1 MDTGDSVRSSDSIC
15 GSLIG
20 NGLTSDVLRARA
32 KQYYNNCHP
41 HVPRP
46 SFKSNAIHK
55 CGSMTQI
62 NGYVNGAK
70 TPVKH
75 EQNPRHPVTPPNCPP
90 PIRYQ
95 NERPHRSNSERSNK
109 SPGENLNYIVGN
121 NGILPA
127 KIGLYRSNSSLDL
140 EHTSEMLEERS
151 GILRRDYGSAS
162 SLDLISATGESFFA
176 MLREFRREN
185 FDQRSPGPPKIQE
198 FLKGKIDP
206 TPSTQNAA
214 NALANGPES
223 FEESNSPKIKNK
235 FYKLWDIKD
244 KTKAKNKLLSSEPS
258 IFKKLRGSKTDMSDC
273 TGKGSD
279 NSLDTE
285 ARIEDKLR
293 RKAFAHYDCES
304 LVANLSY
311 ASRLRSLLSRRR
323 NTTTGASAASM
334 QNRSH
339 ANNLENMNPEDSD
352 PGDGQSSELL
362 LSCPFF
368 RNELGGEEE
377 RVISLNRTTCKKQ
390 KVPDD
395 AFGVSP
401 TVHKPNLA
409 YGVSVLEKSSGS
421 RWSQRFCP
429 YQRHPLQMEKTGA
442 GALYYRLFFYGQEHQ
457 NWFGNDENLG
467 PVAISIKREKLEH
480 VDNSAKNSN
489 GTVTH
494 IQYRLIIRTS
504 ELSVMRG
511 TVLED
516 AVPTIARSS
525 QPRTSH
531 VKEVIGYIAP
541 ELHLP
546 CLRLANLSSQTEE
559 HLLRLDEQGL
569 TKTFKV
575 GVMYCKAGQGTEEEM
590 YNNEFAGPAFEE
602 FLDMLG
608 QRIRLKGFEKY
619 RGGLDTKTDTT
630 GLYSVFTTHQDCEVM
645 FHVST
650 LLPYTPNNKQQLLRK
665 RHIGN
670 DIVTIVFQEPDALP
684 FTPKNIRSQFQHVF
698 VVVRVVNP
706 CTDNACYRVAVSRS
720 KEVAAFGPPIPA
732 GALFPKSKKFA
743 DFLLAKVIN
752 AENAAHRSDKFVT
765 MAQRTRQ
772 EYLKD
777 LATNYCTNTTIDSG
791 PKFSILSFGGRK
803 KERSR
808 PRFIPDNY
816 VLGAISWQVQVED
829 FGRSTLVD
837 SLLAVSVDTLVVM
850 DETTQEIIFVCP
862 CASILG
868 WSSQTT
874 SLKLFYHQGECLVI
888 RSKDPDVD
896 EIQEIVSRLQAVT
909 EGAETQELILRRNSL
924 GQLGFHVQFEGVIT
938 EVENYGFAWQ
948 AGLRQGSRLVEICKV
963 AVATLSYDQM
973 VDLLKTSMTVSVTV
987 IPPLTSGT
995 SRKGCNLHNCAY
1007 LSSGSIGDYENIG
1020 ICDHG
1025 ESHHKTTPRQQSAFH
1040 SQRIS
1045 SKREDRHS
1053 NPQNSNRSPSMDRIL
1068 PKSDVR
1074 NIFSE
1079 SRRDH
1084 IQHHSILSLRNIQDS
1099 SQNVLPSRLA
1109 AYSGVSNLQSIE
1121 HESNPK
1127 SGTSFPTPRSSPVYL
1142 SSNSHDHGLPA
1153 YGNIQSHLHRSFH
1166 DRNRSGI
1173 SQRLTHIGGMVSARS
1188 ELSLTDINPFH
1199 MRTHSYQKGPLC
1211 QHSSKSQSPSENFT
1225 PLQSHQNPSSHSPS
1239 FKNNNAFV
1247 KRSPPSV
1254 NSDYHSDSSSDWH
1267 QGASSA
1273 DELCDLKINA
1283 SPHRFIQD
1291 SKSVPSVN
1299 PSKKISESTQSKLS
1313 RLRPGVTNCS
1323 TRPTKPTV
1331 NFVAI
1336 ASSGSSC
1343 SGSTSTLQE
1352 DLLKLINPEY
1362 LDSDSNSE
1370 DPPSSH
1376 LDSDA
1381 GSRTHLST
1389 PSSSLERSTGNTPDP
1404 ALDVI
1409 LTKAQP
1415 AHVIA
1420 SEPSSPAASDLRFE
1434 RLSPRVLP
1442 VQNKF
1447 KPLPPPP
1454 SSPSL
1459 ISLSDN
1465 RDIDWTG
1472 LVSSATKG
1480 IEALPIGSASWLE
1493 EAEKQLCLE
1502 SNTLGAAIPN
1512 VKELES
1518 RLLKMQQDLLKEQHQ
1533 KANLENE
1540 VLQLREEN
1548 QRLQAASQTAAVQ
1561 IQKYKD
1567 WYSLQKAAHSQE

>member
-1 MDTGDSVRSSDSIC
+1 MDTGDNLRSSDNIG

-46 SFKSNAIHK
+46 AFKSNAIHK

-62 NGYVNGAK
+62 NGFVNGVK
-70 TPVKH
+70 TPTKH
-75 EQNPRHPVTPPNCPP
+75 EQSPRHPVTPPSCPP
-90 PIRYQ
+90 PLRYQ
-95 NERPHRSNSERSNK
+95 NERPHRSHSERSNK
-109 SPGENLNYIVGN
+109 SPSENLNYVVGN
-121 NGILPA
+121 NGILPT

-140 EHTSEMLEERS
+140 DHTSEMFEERS

-162 SLDLISATGESFFA
+162 SLDLISASGESFFA

-185 FDQRSPGPPKIQE
+185 FDQRSPGPAKIQE

-206 TPSTQNAA
+206 TPSIQNAA
-214 NALANGPES
+214 NALVNGPES

-244 KTKAKNKLLSSEPS
+244 KNKAKNKLLSSEPS

-279 NSLDTE
+279 NSLDAE
-285 ARIEDKLR
+285 VRIEDKLR

-311 ASRLRSLLSRRR
+311 ASRLRNLLSRRR

-334 QNRSH
+334 QNRAH

-377 RVISLNRTTCKKQ
+377 RVISLNRMTCKKQ
-390 KVPDD
+390 KAPED

-401 TVHKPNLA
+401 TIHKPNLA

-480 VDNSAKNSN
+480 IDNSAKNSN
-489 GTVTH
+489 GTITH

-516 AVPTIARSS
+516 SVPTICRSS
-525 QPRTSH
+525 QPRLCH
-531 VKEVIGYIAP
+531 VKEVIEYIAP

-546 CLRLANLSSQTEE
+546 CLRLANPGSQTEE
-559 HLLRLDEQGL
+559 HLVRLDEQAL
-569 TKTFKV
+569 TKTFKI

-608 QRIRLKGFEKY
+608 QRARLKGFEKY

-630 GLYSVFTTHQDCEVM
+630 GLYSIFTTHQDCEVM

-698 VVVRVVNP
+698 LVVRVVNP
-706 CTDNACYRVAVSRS
+706 CSDNTCYRVAVSRS
-720 KEVAAFGPPIPA
+720 KEVPAFGPPIPA
-732 GALFPKSKKFA
+732 
-743 DFLLAKVIN
+743 VIN

-808 PRFIPDNY
+808 PRFIPDGY

-829 FGRSTLVD
+829 FGKSTLVD
-837 SLLAVSVDTLVVM
+837 CLLAISVDTLVVM

-896 EIQEIVSRLQAVT
+896 EIQEIVSRLQAVS

-987 IPPLTSGT
+987 IPPLSSGT
-995 SRKGCNLHNCAY
+995 SRKGCNLHNCNY
-1007 LSSGSIGDYENIG
+1007 LSSGSVGDYENIG
-1020 ICDHG
+1020 ICDHS
-1025 ESHHKTTPRQQSAFH
+1025 ESHHKTATPRQQTAFH
-1040 SQRIS
+1040 SQRIT

-1053 NPQNSNRSPSMDRIL
+1053 NLQHSNRSPSMDRIL

-1084 IQHHSILSLRNIQDS
+1084 MQHHSILSLRNIQDP
-1099 SQNVLPSRLA
+1099 SQNILPTRLTP
-1109 AYSGVSNLQSIE
+1109 YSGGVSSLQSIDR
-1121 HESNPK
+1121 ESSQK
-1127 SGTSFPTPRSSPVYL
+1127 TGTSFPTPRSSPVYL
-1142 SSNSHDHGLPA
+1142 SSNSHDHGLPT

-1166 DRNRSGI
+1166 DRNRNGI

-1199 MRTHSYQKGPLC
+1199 MRTHSYQKVSLC
-1211 QHSSKSQSPSENFT
+1211 QHSSKSQSPSDSLSSQ
-1225 PLQSHQNPSSHSPS
+1225 PQLHQNSSHSPS
-1239 FKNNNAFV
+1239 SKIGNSFT

-1267 QGASSA
+1267 QGTSSA
-1273 DELCDLKINA
+1273 DELCDARLNG
-1283 SPHRFIQD
+1283 SPHRFIQE
-1291 SKSVPSVN
+1291 SKATPSLKS
-1299 PSKKISESTQSKLS
+1299 PSKNVSESTQSKLS

-1323 TRPTKPTV
+1323 TRPSKPTV

-1389 PSSSLERSTGNTPDP
+1389 PSSSLERSAGNTPDP

-1415 AHVIA
+1415 AHVIS
-1420 SEPSSPAASDLRFE
+1420 SEPSSPASDMRFE
-1434 RLSPRVLP
+1434 RLSPRVLSA
-1442 VQNKF
+1442 QNKF

-1459 ISLSDN
+1459 ISLTDN
-1465 RDIDWTG
+1465 RDIDWAS

-1502 SNTLGAAIPN
+1502 SNTLGAGISN

-1518 RLLKMQQDLLKEQHQ
+1518 RLLKMQQDLIKEQHQ

-1561 IQKYKD
+1561 IKKYQE
-1567 WYSLQKAAHSQE
+1567 WYSLQKATQSQE